1 MKKIIFLFF
10 LSLFSIFIFG
20 NVCTQAGEGNSFKK
34 NRIKQLSQHSE
45 RYNYYEERNNEVVKG
60 SKEVELLE
68 EGEGL
73 GLDARRLK
81 GYGRTQNWVE
91 IHNSEVGSVT
101 ASAIKRLEGVNPF
114 RNKKKDL
121 EPDNNL
127 GIITG
132 SSNRGNVD
140 NTVIIKHSTVENAIL
155 GADVNTGITIKKG
168 SGRMQGKKYTN
179 DVKIDSSRVG
189 GAAGLFR

>member
-1 MKKIIFLFF
+1 MKKIIYLFFFCLFSVFLF
-10 LSLFSIFIFG
+10 G
-20 NVCTQAGEGNSFKK
+20 NDRTQAGEGNSFKK

-45 RYNYYEERNNEVVKG
+45 RYNYYEERNNEVVEG
-60 SKEVELLE
+60 SK
-68 EGEGL
+68 GL
-73 GLDARRLK
+73 GLDARKLK

-101 ASAIKRLEGVNPF
+101 TSAIKRLEGVNPF

-127 GIITG
+127 GIITY
-132 SSNRGNVD
+132 SNNSGNVD
-140 NTVIIKHSTVENAIL
+140 NTVIIKNSTVENAIL

-168 SGRMQGKKYTN
+168 NGRMQGKKYTN
-179 DVKIDSSRVG
+179 DVNIDSSRVG